1 MVRAKNALGWR
12 GYKCLQ
18 THVSTND
25 NAPGNT
31 GYWEEFP
38 TNTVGILVSLIIA
51 RDAKLDFL
59 SSNEIRIL
67 DANDKVT
74 AGVSGSVSGD
84 ASIRF
89 YAGSAEPQN
98 APFRVNEKGELYS
111 SKIHAEGEV
120 VATYGRIG
128 GMEIIGN
135 TLQGL

>member
-1 MVRAKNALGWR
+1 MG
-12 GYKCLQ
+12 GI
-18 THVSTND
+18 
-25 NAPGNT
+25 
-31 GYWEEFP
+31 
-38 TNTVGILVSLIIA
+38 GILVSLIIA

-84 ASIRF
+84 AGIRF

-120 VATYGRIG
+120 VATSGRIG